1 MRTPWPPEEEG
12 KEVIPEREVFD
23 STFRLSCMCR
33 CLGRCCQWTDVTV
46 WQRCCLHVLVMWL
59 GEEQPEVSRTPVI
72 SSVKFQCFDRQRLL
86 LLRSVASLLYQLIV
100 RVAYYHSDLS
110 FLTNNINSEEKLPD
124 AHEHVQYCF
133 RTWTNPPPIP
143 LLWTSVQ
150 SYCHLWVV
158 FKHIFPGVWHSV
170 YMPVSVP
177 VCTCVGVCLDW
188 GRSGESEILRE
199 WKVSDIWC
207 RGLEI

>member
-110 FLTNNINSEEKLPD
+110 FLTNNINAEEKLPD

-133 RTWTNPPPIP
+133 RTWTNSPPSPCYEP
-143 LLWTSVQ
+143 
-150 SYCHLWVV
+150 V
-158 FKHIFPGVWHSV
+158 FNLTVTFGWCLNIYFQEFDT
-170 YMPVSVP
+170 
-177 VCTCVGVCLDW
+177 VCTCLWVCLCAPVW
-188 GRSGESEILRE
+188 
-199 WKVSDIWC
+199 VYIWTGGGVE
-207 RGLEI
+207 RVKF